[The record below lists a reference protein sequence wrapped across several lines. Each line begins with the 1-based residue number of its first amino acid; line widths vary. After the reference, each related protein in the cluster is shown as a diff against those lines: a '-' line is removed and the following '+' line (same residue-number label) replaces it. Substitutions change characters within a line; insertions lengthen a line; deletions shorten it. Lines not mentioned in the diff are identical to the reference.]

1 MQIPGTGYHHAYQYQ
16 TPQQFQAQMKKVP
29 GESEEARSVNR
40 FEEIMKQ
47 LANPFAV
54 GGGGDASGGA
64 EKVSGGGGGWQAGWV
79 GNAAQAL
86 KGVEGARTPAANV
99 SGAKVVGTPTERP
112 EWSPISE
119 VATPV
124 RK

>member
-1 MQIPGTGYHHAYQYQ
+1 MQRQP
-16 TPQQFQAQMKKVP
+16 
-29 GESEEARSVNR
+29 ELNEEARSINK

-47 LANPFAV
+47 LANPLSAEVQKAQNAV
-54 GGGGDASGGA
+54 NAANGL
-64 EKVSGGGGGWQAGWV
+64 GGGWQAGWV
-79 GNAAQAL
+79 GNAAGAL
-86 KGVEGARTPAANV
+86 
-99 SGAKVVGTPTERP
+99 SGAAVQEGIKTPVNGVNGAGVKMLGTPTERP